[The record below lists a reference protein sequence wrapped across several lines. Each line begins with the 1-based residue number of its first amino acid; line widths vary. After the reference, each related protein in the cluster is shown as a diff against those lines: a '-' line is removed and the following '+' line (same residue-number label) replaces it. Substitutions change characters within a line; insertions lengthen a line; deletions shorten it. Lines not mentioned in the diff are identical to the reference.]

1 MTWEASSHRVRFAV
15 TAKTWLA
22 AGIMFLAPPL
32 ARSLA
37 AQDLPRVMI
46 QTELG
51 SMEVEVDTIRTPDVA
66 GNFLN
71 YVDHGAYRG
80 GHFHRTV
87 RAERQRGGKA
97 EIQGIQG
104 GLKASRSK
112 DAPSIALEDKKD
124 TGLSLGDKVPSL
136 RGGRPDAATAD
147 FFIRV
152 GDQPEVGRLD
162 PAGGGFTP
170 FGRVVRGR
178 EVVRLIQTARAD
190 QQRLTPPIAITN
202 ITRVK

>member
-1 MTWEASSHRVRFAV
+1 M

-51 SMEVEVDTIRTPDVA
+51 SMEVEVDTIRTPDLA
-66 GNFLN
+66 GNFLD

-87 RAERQRGGKA
+87 RAERQRAGKA
-97 EIQGIQG
+97 EIEGIQG
-104 GLKASRSK
+104 GVNPSRSK
-112 DAPSIALEDKKD
+112 DVPPIALEGNKD
-124 TGLSLGDKVPSL
+124 TGLAPGDKVLSIT
-136 RGGRPDAATAD
+136 GDETDAATPD

-152 GDQPEVGRLD
+152 GAQAELGRVEPNGRD
-162 PAGGGFTP
+162 FTP

>member
-1 MTWEASSHRVRFAV
+1 V

-22 AGIMFLAPPL
+22 AAIMFLAPPV

-51 SMEVEVDTIRTPDVA
+51 SMEVVVDTIGSPDAA
-66 GNFLN
+66 GNFLD
-71 YVDHGAYRG
+71 YVDHGGYRG

-87 RAERQRGGKA
+87 RAERQRAGKA
-97 EIQGIQG
+97 EIEGIQG
-104 GLKASRSK
+104 GVNPSHSK
-112 DAPSIALEDKKD
+112 D
-124 TGLSLGDKVPSL
+124 VPL
-136 RGGRPDAATAD
+136 TPD

-152 GDQPEVGRLD
+152 GAQTELGRVE
-162 PAGGGFTP
+162 PNGRGFTP

-178 EVVRLIQTARAD
+178 EVVRLIHTARAKD
-190 QQRLTPPIAITN
+190 HRLTPPVGIIS
-202 ITRVK
+202 ITRVR